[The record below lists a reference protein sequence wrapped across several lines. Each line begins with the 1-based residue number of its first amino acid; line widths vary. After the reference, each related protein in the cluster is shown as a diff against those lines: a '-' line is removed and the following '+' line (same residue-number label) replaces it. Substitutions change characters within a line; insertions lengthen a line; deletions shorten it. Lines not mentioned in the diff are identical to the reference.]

1 MTYPLSV
8 LLLLNYFAYVSTPLL
23 YLYSLIFETWRYH
36 PYKLLWVSIYW
47 FNSQSRHGLAI
58 SPIIVRYGLC
68 HLVKSLYWMYRLVVN
83 RPVLNC
89 TILFLVFDNCHNCI
103 FFLLL
108 SLLSV
113 FILVILLVH
122 LLCFLLLI
130 GFFLLFV
137 LSSISFSLS
146 LCGLGSN

>member
-1 MTYPLSV
+1 MTYPLYV

-36 PYKLLWVSIYW
+36 PYKLLWVSISW

-58 SPIIVRYGLC
+58 SPIIVWYELC
-68 HLVKSLYWMYRLVVN
+68 HLVKSLYWMYLVVN
-83 RPVLNC
+83 RPVLNY
-89 TILFLVFDNCHNCI
+89 TSLFLVFDNCHNCI

-122 LLCFLLLI
+122 LLCFLFLI
-130 GFFLLFV
+130 VFFLLLL

-146 LCGLGSN
+146 LCGQGSN